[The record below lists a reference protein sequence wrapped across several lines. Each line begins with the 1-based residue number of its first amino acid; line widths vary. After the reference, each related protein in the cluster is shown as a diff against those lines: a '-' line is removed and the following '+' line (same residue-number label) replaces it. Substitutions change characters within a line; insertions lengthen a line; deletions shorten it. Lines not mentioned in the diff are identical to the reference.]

1 MQRLPTWRG
10 ASGRAGIYEPS
21 DGRMKEKIE
30 SVAAVCWGAALLFSV
45 FYYHA
50 DEYVYPYLGWWL
62 AGAFLVIASG
72 ISYVV
77 NRRIEQRDLT
87 S

>member
-1 MQRLPTWRG
+1 
-10 ASGRAGIYEPS
+10 
-21 DGRMKEKIE
+21 MKEKIE